1 MCRHVQAIVDRYGDF
16 VLLHPPVEPATYLL
30 WFGPAGLL
38 LASLVGTVVWL
49 RRRPVATPSVA
60 PLTPQ
65 EQVRLE
71 GLLREADC

>member
-1 MCRHVQAIVDRYGDF
+1 M
-16 VLLHPPVEPATYLL
+16 
-30 WFGPAGLL
+30 L
-38 LASLVGTVVWL
+38 LAGLVGTVVWL

>member
-1 MCRHVQAIVDRYGDF
+1 M
-16 VLLHPPVEPATYLL
+16 
-30 WFGPAGLL
+30 L
-38 LASLVGTVVWL
+38 LAGSSAPLLWL

-71 GLLREADC
+71 GLLREADR